1 MRGIFTNLET
11 VFNSLHFLH
20 KASIYSVFIGLMAIF
35 RQYIAPL
42 IVVLIFFISL
52 AAVSA
57 RIFLPQDMAAPAPI
71 EDPDKAAQIGDMNA
85 VAGLPTFSEVPL
97 AAPKLETSRLDRLVK
112 GLPLLDPAFVPQL
125 APQL

>member
-1 MRGIFTNLET
+1 
-11 VFNSLHFLH
+11 
-20 KASIYSVFIGLMAIF
+20 MAIF

-52 AAVSA
+52 VAVSA
-57 RIFLPQDMAAPAPI
+57 RIFLPQDMAAPAPL
-71 EDPDKAAQIGDMNA
+71 EDSGKAAQIGALNT
-85 VAGLPTFSEVPL
+85 VAGLPAFSEVPL
-97 AAPKLETSRLDRLVK
+97 AAPKLEASRLDRLVK